1 MSKPIPKQLDSALV
15 EIAKRSSRSIQTSG
29 QGAMVLV
36 TALNYLQNF
45 GMNNMLAQVHSLQ
58 MITHLMMMQL
68 NYPVTAALFF
78 GSIFEYVTFD
88 ILPTD
93 DIYGK
98 VFELVEESE
107 EFEPYSE
114 QADAT
119 GYGSRYAIINTGSCF
134 IFVNI
139 MILQYSLLF
148 ACRKCQ
154 RPGSKCAN
162 YTSKKLSGF
171 FWAGL
176 VDFIGEFY
184 LNAAF
189 SVGINSTRR
198 EFTDLF
204 VAVNNIFALLL
215 ALALVILPI
224 VMVLMLCKKFNS
236 AHTTQIQALEG
247 GELESP
253 QKFLLSRKLNVGHR
267 TPAIILGESLP
278 KIPQIKLSFMKDDEQ
293 PSQQEESVS
302 KAISK
307 CCQSKKALTKASCC
321 GKMSEKQRD
330 DLLAKHSN
338 QLKEIDSAKQADSDT
353 KASFGSFIDSL
364 GHRYRVSKRSLIFLV
379 IWSYMRPLLQAIII
393 LTLY

>member
-1 MSKPIPKQLDSALV
+1 
-15 EIAKRSSRSIQTSG
+15 
-29 QGAMVLV
+29 
-36 TALNYLQNF
+36 
-45 GMNNMLAQVHSLQ
+45 

-148 ACRKCQ
+148 ACSKCQ

-293 PSQQEESVS
+293 PS
-302 KAISK
+302 
-307 CCQSKKALTKASCC
+307 
-321 GKMSEKQRD
+321 
-330 DLLAKHSN
+330 
-338 QLKEIDSAKQADSDT
+338 
-353 KASFGSFIDSL
+353 
-364 GHRYRVSKRSLIFLV
+364 
-379 IWSYMRPLLQAIII
+379 
-393 LTLY
+393 